1 MLNNFP
7 ISFLERV
14 SDLNTPVMKAM
25 QIFYLENIPES
36 QEDLS
41 IYGEEDLNTLSKF
54 FLQKLER
61 AGCKVD
67 QLHKEWI
74 TLKLHMHKRRGSEN
88 SVFYKNVF
96 TGILKEKLTNILM
109 LAEIILVIPTSS
121 AICERGFSTMAR
133 IKTDG
138 RSRLGPEM
146 LDNLMAISVNGP
158 TIADYN
164 CNGAL
169 SLWFNGEKKR
179 RPMYNSV
186 NIVDFHAED

>member
-1 MLNNFP
+1 
-7 ISFLERV
+7 
-14 SDLNTPVMKAM
+14 
-25 QIFYLENIPES
+25 
-36 QEDLS
+36 
-41 IYGEEDLNTLSKF
+41 
-54 FLQKLER
+54 
-61 AGCKVD
+61 
-67 QLHKEWI
+67 
-74 TLKLHMHKRRGSEN
+74 
-88 SVFYKNVF
+88 
-96 TGILKEKLTNILM
+96 
-109 LAEIILVIPTSS
+109 
-121 AICERGFSTMAR
+121 MAR

-169 SLWFNGEKKR
+169 SLRFNGEKKR